1 MTSRNPDHP
10 SSQPSS
16 NISHFEETILK
27 HFTEIQKA
35 IWGLNQNLGT
45 IQENQR
51 RADEKL
57 NRFDQQ
63 FNRLE
68 ESLPLAKS
76 QINTLQGQLQGI
88 DQRLVDFDKRFQFV
102 AGKFTNLTQ
111 QMDHLDVE
119 FGSLKTLVLAA
130 VDKAMKEYSNF
141 VVEKLSLGSTIDTL
155 RLEVDKL
162 KDKVQRLEEV
172 M

>member
-1 MTSRNPDHP
+1 MTSRIQENPA
-10 SSQPSS
+10 SQSL
-16 NISHFEETILK
+16 NDVNHFEETILK
-27 HFTEIQKA
+27 HFSEIQKA
-35 IWGLNQNLGT
+35 MWGLNQNLGT
-45 IQENQR
+45 IQESQR

-57 NRFDQQ
+57 SRFDQQ

-68 ESLPLAKS
+68 ESLPLAKT

-102 AGKFTNLTQ
+102 ANKFTNLTQ

-162 KDKVQRLEEV
+162 KEKIQRLEEV
-172 M
+172 I